1 MSCKEK
7 ITWLNVILSKYIL
20 CCVW

>member
-7 ITWLNVILSKYIL
+7 ITWLNVMLSKYIL

>member
-7 ITWLNVILSKYIL
+7 ITWLIVILSKYIL
-20 CCVW
+20 CCWW